1 MSKRNVA
8 GQGSIDRTNSL
19 SAEER
24 DGIRIGARVRFR
36 EAAKEALETA
46 ADVAAATG
54 APIDWQSHW
63 TNRETGEAYT
73 LAEARELL
81 EAAPPRYAPIM
92 NRERMADRDLWTIGT
107 AAASATAAAIN
118 RKAARSARLSEEEYD
133 ELRAWILAEAVTAG
147 APRWRAIEGNAEAE
161 AAAGTATRAAEPST
175 LRGRWIGYLILR
187 GRTWRA
193 ERAERMARESDE
205 AGHEPADTDALAAAE
220 VAEVGATVE
229 AVAARLEAAG
239 APPLG
244 KAERLTLEA
253 ALLGVSR
260 RELAERY
267 GHSADYV
274 KLTLRRGRAAL
285 AERWDT
291 AADARREFA
300 GIARRTL
307 EAERAALTGRERVAD
322 VLRWIGEAPSMV
334 GAEAEAAWR
343 APMAAPNAAAAE
355 RVPLPR
361 RARGLLPVRPQPLGL
376 LPLPWH
382 ARREAALAASEL
394 REAVAEGTGKRPAP
408 TRSERTAERPQ
419 AKAARTR
426 QRNATA
432 ERQRAAAAAALAR
445 RLEAA
450 SIAWTPGE
458 YPQDLA
464 AYIG

>member
-220 VAEVGATVE
+220 VAEG
-229 AVAARLEAAG
+229 
-239 APPLG
+239 
-244 KAERLTLEA
+244 LTLEA

-445 RLEAA
+445 RREAA